1 MLIAMPS
8 MSDERFSRALIYLFS
23 HSDDGAMG
31 LVINRRSKVLTFP
44 ELLVQLELVDKAQAV
59 HLPASAKR
67 VPVLA
72 GGPVESGRGF
82 VLHSSDFCIPDSTI
96 VINDAISLT
105 ITMDM
110 LRALA
115 SGKGPSRAILA
126 LGYAGWSSGQLESEI
141 QANVWLHA
149 PADPELLFGSDLD
162 IKYDRALRA
171 LGIEPAFFSAEAGH
185 A

>member
-8 MSDERFSRALIYLFS
+8 MADERFSRSLIYLFS
-23 HSDDGAMG
+23 HSDEGAMG
-31 LVINRRSKVLTFP
+31 LVVNRRSKVLTFP
-44 ELLVQLELVDKAQAV
+44 ELLVQLELVNKTQAI
-59 HLPASAKR
+59 HLPPSAKR
-67 VPVLA
+67 VPVLS

-82 VLHSSDFCIPDSTI
+82 VLHSSDFRIPDSTI
-96 VINDAISLT
+96 VINEAISLT
-105 ITMDM
+105 VTMDM

-141 QANVWLHA
+141 QANAWLHA
-149 PADPELLFGSDLD
+149 PADPELLFGADLD
-162 IKYDRALRA
+162 TKYDNALRA
-171 LGIEPAFFSAEAGH
+171 LGIDPAFLSSEAGH